1 MSDRDGVDGVMILRT
16 LDYVTERW
24 GSAAPEPESVYGL

>member
-16 LDYVTERW
+16 LDYIADRW
-24 GSAAPEPESVYGL
+24 GDASPEPESVYGL